1 MAETQPSNDRPSDV
15 KSCTSCGLD
24 VTNRKRTKDAQ
35 GRYFCED
42 CVAKA
47 KAARAAAN
55 PPPQIK
61 ANKDAVASASKAGGD
76 DNAFLLDMGGSAMAI
91 KGSTPCPECSRAL
104 TEGTVICTGCGYN
117 LQTGKRLAVKVTKAK
132 AAKGEGAGGGEGLG
146 ELDGSSLAF
155 IAIIVLVGLKGAG
168 VLMPELALVA
178 AGALT
183 LYGVSMW
190 VWGVVSAFKS
200 DGIGW
205 GIATIVCCG
214 LGTLVWILA
223 KCENEKQK
231 GLYLGGFLA
240 SIVSSIVDYIIKTR

>member
-1 MAETQPSNDRPSDV
+1 MAENQPTNDRSPDA
-15 KSCTSCGLD
+15 KTCTSCGLD
-24 VTNRKRTKDAQ
+24 VSNRKRTKDAQ

-61 ANKDAVASASKAGGD
+61 ANKDAVASALKAGGE
-76 DNAFLLDMGGSAMAI
+76 DNEFLLDMGGSAIAV

-117 LQTGKRLAVKVTKAK
+117 LRTGKRLSVKVTKVK
-132 AAKGEGAGGGEGLG
+132 AAKGEGAGEGLG
-146 ELDGSSLAF
+146 ELDGYSLGLL
-155 IAIIVLVGLKGAG
+155 AIVLLVGLKGASILVPELMLVSAG
-168 VLMPELALVA
+168 VLGLFLIA
-178 AGALT
+178 
-183 LYGVSMW
+183 MW
-190 VWGVVSAFKS
+190 VWCVVTAFKS
-200 DGIGW
+200 DGVVW
-205 GIATIVCCG
+205 GVVNIVFCG

-240 SIVSSIVDYIIKTR
+240 TIVSSVVDFILKTR